1 VIRIR
6 AIVLPPTTKRSAV
19 AVTSPAD
26 KFDQHLDGEAVR
38 NHKRLSAPVAQEANR
53 SSTRRRSG
61 LGDAG
66 PDVEIM
72 AAYSGAAA
80 PALARPL
87 PRSRV

>member
-38 NHKRLSAPVAQEANR
+38 NHKRLSAPVGAGGQQIEHAAAI
-53 SSTRRRSG
+53 G
-61 LGDAG
+61 LGG
-66 PDVEIM
+66 R
-72 AAYSGAAA
+72 GAWRGDHGR
-80 PALARPL
+80 L
-87 PRSRV
+87 